1 MYNEYFGF
9 AEPPFSLTPDP
20 RFSYTNALYQEAFA
34 TLRYGIEARKGFIVI
49 TGEAGTG
56 KTTLLRRLMQS
67 FGRHVQTAYIYN
79 THITLT
85 ELLRLILSDL
95 GLPNCTDD
103 RLEMVAQL
111 NEYLIQ
117 QLKQRNIVTLLVDE
131 AQELSIEMLE
141 EIRLLSNLETD
152 TQKLLQIVL
161 MGQPE
166 LERKLDQP
174 ELRQLKQRVA
184 LRCRLDPLP
193 ANEVGEYIS
202 TRLKAVGHT
211 RKDLF
216 HASAVEKIAAHSRGI
231 PRLINIIC
239 DNALLIAF
247 AASKKIVSSSTID
260 EVARD
265 LRLNQQAPVT
275 ETTSYPGVAWR
286 KGTVEKL
293 EGFRS
298 TRAPD
303 RSGSRAPA
311 WRDSEFAMMGFEEKP
326 ARLRRQKKLAG
337 YGTGVFSLG
346 IVLGLAGILFYSQQM
361 WGSLTA
367 LTDNL
372 KELTGKHQSDT
383 VRPAPMLSGEESTT
397 DRWEEKKASEAPPP
411 ELPSIDQQ
419 QTWKQPENPTTP
431 EQPQEELS
439 KHSAPIEQ
447 RRSSTVARK
456 PLESAPPIPDRRSHE
471 PTSSRSGTVH
481 TDRDLEVQVEKAI
494 DNRALRGIA
503 VSVRNGTAYLRGRVP
518 TPRQRLAATRAAQ
531 SVPGVKAVDN
541 QVSLD
546 SEPDFSNQQR

>member
-1 MYNEYFGF
+1 MYNDYFGF
-9 AEPPFSLTPDP
+9 TEAPFSLTPDP

-79 THITLT
+79 PHVTLT

-95 GLPNCTDD
+95 GLTNRTED
-103 RLEMVAQL
+103 RLAMIAQL
-111 NEYLIQ
+111 NEYLIK

-193 ANEVGEYIS
+193 SSEVGEYILA
-202 TRLKAVGHT
+202 RLKAVGYS

-216 HASAVEKIAAHSRGI
+216 HASAIEKIAAHSRGI
-231 PRLINIIC
+231 PRIINIIC

-247 AASKKIVSSSTID
+247 AASKKTVSAATID

-265 LRLNQQAPVT
+265 LRLNQQAAPR
-275 ETTSYPGVAWR
+275 EIAPLP
-286 KGTVEKL
+286 TVGSPEGPIEKL

-298 TRAPD
+298 KRKSARPGFRT
-303 RSGSRAPA
+303 PA
-311 WRDSEFAMMGFEEKP
+311 SPESEFFTIGLEEKP
-326 ARLRRQKKLAG
+326 AHLRTEKKLRG

-346 IVLGLAGILFYSQQM
+346 IVLGLAAMLFYSQQM
-361 WGSLTA
+361 WGGLAA
-367 LTDNL
+367 LTETFKGFDATQTSNA
-372 KELTGKHQSDT
+372 
-383 VRPAPMLSGEESTT
+383 VPAQPAAPRDRSTP
-397 DRWEEKKASEAPPP
+397 DLWQEKSAPEAASP
-411 ELPSIDQQ
+411 ELPAIEQQ
-419 QTWKQPENPTTP
+419 MLTESPSPNIP
-431 EQPQEELS
+431 EQPQAQSFEP
-439 KHSAPIEQ
+439 SAPVQQ
-447 RRSSTVARK
+447 RRSSTASQK
-456 PLESAPPIPDRRSHE
+456 PRDAPPPMPERRAAPSPTPSPAALPRNQMVVTDHE
-471 PTSSRSGTVH
+471 
-481 TDRDLEVQVEKAI
+481 LEMQVEKAI
-494 DNRALRGIA
+494 DNRALRGIG
-503 VSVRNGTAYLRGRVP
+503 VSVKDGTVYLRGRVP
-518 TPRQRLAATRAAQ
+518 TTRQRLAAQRAAQ
-531 SVPGVKAVDN
+531 SVEGVKSIEN
-541 QVSLD
+541 QIGLD
-546 SEPDFSNQQR
+546 AGPD

>member
-9 AEPPFSLTPDP
+9 TEAPFSLTPDP

-79 THITLT
+79 PHVTLT

-95 GLPNCTDD
+95 GLASRTDD
-103 RLEMVAQL
+103 RLAMIAQL
-111 NEYLIQ
+111 NEYLIK
-117 QLKQRNIVTLLVDE
+117 QLKHRNIVTLLVDE

-166 LERKLDQP
+166 LERKLDEP

-193 ANEVGEYIS
+193 SNEVGEYIS
-202 TRLKAVGHT
+202 ARLKAVGYS

-231 PRLINIIC
+231 PRIINIIC

-247 AASKKIVSSSTID
+247 AASKKTVSAATID

-265 LRLNQQAPVT
+265 LRLNQQAATADATPPRQA
-275 ETTSYPGVAWR
+275 EWQ
-286 KGTVEKL
+286 KGSIENI

-298 TRAPD
+298 KRASARPGF
-303 RSGSRAPA
+303 RTPA
-311 WRDSEFAMMGFEEKP
+311 SPESEFFMIGLEEKP
-326 ARLRRQKKLAG
+326 AHLRGEKKLAG

-346 IVLGLAGILFYSQQM
+346 IVLGLAAILFYSQQM
-361 WGSLTA
+361 LGGLAA
-367 LTDNL
+367 LTDSF
-372 KELTGKHQSDT
+372 KEFTATNPSDA
-383 VRPAPMLSGEESTT
+383 VPVQPPLPGDKSKPKL
-397 DRWEEKKASEAPPP
+397 WEEKNASEAPPP
-411 ELPSIDQQ
+411 DFPEIEQ
-419 QTWKQPENPTTP
+419 QTLTENESPP
-431 EQPQEELS
+431 RANQPQEESS
-439 KHSAPIEQ
+439 KSPAPVEQ
-447 RRSSTVARK
+447 SGSSTIGRPPDSVR
-456 PLESAPPIPDRRSHE
+456 PMLEKRSPPPTPPSAASPRSRPVVTDHE
-471 PTSSRSGTVH
+471 
-481 TDRDLEVQVEKAI
+481 LEMQVERAI
-494 DNRALRGIA
+494 DNRALRGIG
-503 VSVRNGTAYLRGRVP
+503 VSVKNGTVYLRGRVP
-518 TPRQRLAATRAAQ
+518 TTRQRLAATRAAE
-531 SVPGVKAVDN
+531 SVEGVKSIEN
-541 QVSLD
+541 QIGLD
-546 SEPDFSNQQR
+546 AGPD

>member
-9 AEPPFSLTPDP
+9 TEAPFSLTPDP

-79 THITLT
+79 PHVTLT
-85 ELLRLILSDL
+85 ELLRLILTDL
-95 GLPNCTDD
+95 GLTNRTDD
-103 RLEMVAQL
+103 RLAMIAQL
-111 NEYLIQ
+111 NEYLIK
-117 QLKQRNIVTLLVDE
+117 QLKERNIVTLLVDE

-193 ANEVGEYIS
+193 SNEVGEYIAA
-202 TRLKAVGHT
+202 RLKAVGYS

-231 PRLINIIC
+231 PRIINIIC

-247 AASKKIVSSSTID
+247 AASKKTVAAATID

-265 LRLNQQAPVT
+265 LRLNQQTAAPEIAPPPPVN
-275 ETTSYPGVAWR
+275 SL
-286 KGTVEKL
+286 KGSVERL

-298 TRAPD
+298 RRTSARPGF
-303 RSGSRAPA
+303 RTPA
-311 WRDSEFAMMGFEEKP
+311 SPDSEFFMIGLEEKP
-326 ARLRRQKKLAG
+326 AHLRGERKLAG

-346 IVLGLAGILFYSQQM
+346 IVLGLAAMLFYSQQM
-361 WGSLTA
+361 WGGLTA
-367 LTDNL
+367 LTDSFRAF
-372 KELTGKHQSDT
+372 TATQPSDAVPGQPT
-383 VRPAPMLSGEESTT
+383 VPN
-397 DRWEEKKASEAPPP
+397 DRSKPDGLWEEKSAGEAPPSQ
-411 ELPSIDQQ
+411 LPATEQQ
-419 QTWKQPENPTTP
+419 AFKETEIPPIA
-431 EQPQEELS
+431 EQPQEEPVQP
-439 KHSAPIEQ
+439 SAPVDQ
-447 RRSSTVARK
+447 RRSSTPGRK
-456 PLESAPPIPDRRSHE
+456 PTDPARPMPERRSLPS
-471 PTSSRSGTVH
+471 PTPSPAALPRNETV
-481 TDRDLEVQVEKAI
+481 TDRDLEMQVEKAI
-494 DNRALRGIA
+494 DNRALRGIG
-503 VSVRNGTAYLRGRVP
+503 VLVKDGTVYLRGRVP
-518 TPRQRLAATRAAQ
+518 TTRQRLAAQRAAQ
-531 SVPGVKAVDN
+531 SVEGVKSIEN
-541 QVSLD
+541 QIGLD
-546 SEPDFSNQQR
+546 AGPD

>member
-79 THITLT
+79 THLTLT

-95 GLPNCTDD
+95 GLASCTDD

-111 NEYLIQ
+111 NEYLIK
-117 QLKQRNIVTLLVDE
+117 QLKENNIVTLLVDE

-193 ANEVGEYIS
+193 ANEVGEYIA
-202 TRLKAVGHT
+202 TRLKAVGYT

-216 HASAVEKIAAHSRGI
+216 HASAVEKIASHSRGI

-247 AASKKIVSSSTID
+247 AASKRTVSSSTIE

-265 LRLNQQAPVT
+265 LRLNQQPTVT
-275 ETTSYPGVAWR
+275 ETASSSGAAWP
-286 KGTVEKL
+286 KGTIEKL
-293 EGFRS
+293 EGFHS
-298 TRAPD
+298 TRAGD
-303 RSGSRAPA
+303 RSGARAPA
-311 WRDSEFAMMGFEEKP
+311 WRDPEFAMMGFEEKP

-346 IVLGLAGILFYSQQM
+346 VLALAGILFYSQQM
-361 WGSLTA
+361 WGSLTT
-367 LTDNL
+367 LTDNI
-372 KELTGKHQSDT
+372 KELTGKHQSDAVT
-383 VRPAPMLSGEESTT
+383 PPRMSSGEKSTT
-397 DRWEEKKASEAPPP
+397 DRWEEKKASEAPQP
-411 ELPSIDQQ
+411 EWPSIDQQ
-419 QTWKQPENPTTP
+419 QTWKQPENPTPP
-431 EQPQEELS
+431 EQADEELS
-439 KHSAPIEQ
+439 KPSAPVEQ

-456 PLESAPPIPDRRSHE
+456 PPDSVPPAPDKRPSQPGLSSAASTRNGILI
-471 PTSSRSGTVH
+471 

-494 DNRALRGIA
+494 ENRALRGIA

-531 SVPGVKAVDN
+531 SVPGVKAIDN

-546 SEPDFSNQQR
+546 SEPN

>member
-9 AEPPFSLTPDP
+9 SEAPFSLTPDP

-79 THITLT
+79 PHVTLT
-85 ELLRLILSDL
+85 ELLRLILTDL
-95 GLPNCTDD
+95 GLTNRTDD
-103 RLEMVAQL
+103 RLAMIAQL
-111 NEYLIQ
+111 NEYLIK

-131 AQELSIEMLE
+131 AQELSVEMLE

-193 ANEVGEYIS
+193 GHEVGEYIAA
-202 TRLKAVGHT
+202 RLKAVGYS

-231 PRLINIIC
+231 PRIINIIC

-247 AASKKIVSSSTID
+247 AASKKIVSAATID

-265 LRLNQQAPVT
+265 LRLNQQAAAAEAAPPPEVR
-275 ETTSYPGVAWR
+275 SQ
-286 KGTVEKL
+286 KGSIEKI

-298 TRAPD
+298 KRVSGRAGF
-303 RSGSRAPA
+303 RTPA
-311 WRDSEFAMMGFEEKP
+311 SPESEFFMIGLEEKP
-326 ARLRRQKKLAG
+326 AHLRSEKKLSG

-346 IVLGLAGILFYSQQM
+346 IVLALAAMLFYSQQM
-361 WGSLTA
+361 WGGLTA
-367 LTDNL
+367 LTDSL
-372 KELTGKHQSDT
+372 KEFTETQTGDAGPAQPTVPSDRSK
-383 VRPAPMLSGEESTT
+383 VHEHWEAKSAAEAPAPYSPTLEPQTF
-397 DRWEEKKASEAPPP
+397 SETENPPMP
-411 ELPSIDQQ
+411 EPQQ
-419 QTWKQPENPTTP
+419 QSVQP
-431 EQPQEELS
+431 
-439 KHSAPIEQ
+439 SATVEQ
-447 RRSSTVARK
+447 RRSSTTGRNPPDPAR
-456 PLESAPPIPDRRSHE
+456 PMPERRSLPSPSPAALPRNE
-471 PTSSRSGTVH
+471 TVV
-481 TDRDLEVQVEKAI
+481 TDRQLEMQVERAI
-494 DNRALRGIA
+494 DNRALRGIG
-503 VSVRNGTAYLRGRVP
+503 VSVKDGTVYLRGRVP
-518 TPRQRLAATRAAQ
+518 TTRQRLAAQRAAQ
-531 SVPGVKAVDN
+531 SVEGVKSVEN
-541 QVSLD
+541 QIGLD
-546 SEPDFSNQQR
+546 AGPD

>member
-9 AEPPFSLTPDP
+9 TEAPFSLTPDP

-79 THITLT
+79 PHVTLT

-95 GLPNCTDD
+95 GLTSRTED
-103 RLEMVAQL
+103 RLAMIAQL
-111 NEYLIQ
+111 NEYLIK
-117 QLKQRNIVTLLVDE
+117 QLKDRNIVTLLVDE

-193 ANEVGEYIS
+193 SNEVGEYIS
-202 TRLKAVGHT
+202 ARLKAVGYS

-216 HASAVEKIAAHSRGI
+216 HGSAVEKIAAHSRGI
-231 PRLINIIC
+231 PRIINIIC

-247 AASKKIVSSSTID
+247 AASKKTVSAATID

-265 LRLNQQAPVT
+265 LRLNQQAAAPEAAPPPT
-275 ETTSYPGVAWR
+275 GWPKEP
-286 KGTVEKL
+286 VEKL

-298 TRAPD
+298 RRTSARPGF
-303 RSGSRAPA
+303 RTPA
-311 WRDSEFAMMGFEEKP
+311 SPDSEFFMIGLEEKP
-326 ARLRRQKKLAG
+326 AHLRERKLAG
-337 YGTGVFSLG
+337 YGTSVFSLG
-346 IVLGLAGILFYSQQM
+346 IVLGLTAMLFYSQQM
-361 WGSLTA
+361 WGGLTA
-367 LTDNL
+367 LTDSL
-372 KELTGKHQSDT
+372 KEFTATNPSDA
-383 VRPAPMLSGEESTT
+383 VRVQPPLPVDKSKPKL
-397 DRWEEKKASEAPPP
+397 WEEKNASEAPPP
-411 ELPSIDQQ
+411 DFPEIEQ
-419 QTWKQPENPTTP
+419 QTLTENESPP
-431 EQPQEELS
+431 IANQPQEESS
-439 KHSAPIEQ
+439 KSPAPVEQ
-447 RRSSTVARK
+447 SGSSTIGRPPDSVR
-456 PLESAPPIPDRRSHE
+456 PMLEKRSPPPTPPSAASPRSRPVVTDHE
-471 PTSSRSGTVH
+471 
-481 TDRDLEVQVEKAI
+481 LEMQVERAI
-494 DNRALRGIA
+494 DNRALRGIG
-503 VSVRNGTAYLRGRVP
+503 VSVKNGTVYLRGRVP
-518 TPRQRLAATRAAQ
+518 TTRQRLAATRAAE
-531 SVPGVKAVDN
+531 SVEGVKSIEN
-541 QVSLD
+541 QIGLD
-546 SEPDFSNQQR
+546 AGPD

>member
-9 AEPPFSLTPDP
+9 TEAPFSLTPDP
-20 RFSYTNALYQEAFA
+20 RFSYTNAFYQEAFA

-79 THITLT
+79 PHVTLT

-95 GLPNCTDD
+95 GLPNRTDD
-103 RLEMVAQL
+103 RLAMIAQL
-111 NEYLIQ
+111 NEYLIK
-117 QLKQRNIVTLLVDE
+117 QLKERNIVTLLVDE

-193 ANEVGEYIS
+193 SNEVGEYIAA
-202 TRLKAVGHT
+202 RLKAVGYS

-216 HASAVEKIAAHSRGI
+216 HAGAVEKIAAHSRGI
-231 PRLINIIC
+231 PRIINIIC

-247 AASKKIVSSSTID
+247 AASKKTVAAATID

-265 LRLNQQAPVT
+265 LRLNQQAAA
-275 ETTSYPGVAWR
+275 PGVAPSSPVGWP
-286 KGTVEKL
+286 KESIEKL

-298 TRAPD
+298 KRA
-303 RSGSRAPA
+303 SGSSAPA
-311 WRDSEFAMMGFEEKP
+311 SPESEFFMIGLEEKP
-326 ARLRRQKKLAG
+326 AHLRGQKKLAG
-337 YGTGVFSLG
+337 YGSRVISLG
-346 IVLGLAGILFYSQQM
+346 IVLGLAAILFYSQQM
-361 WGSLTA
+361 WGGLAA

-372 KELTGKHQSDT
+372 KEFTAKQQSDAVPAQPT
-383 VRPAPMLSGEESTT
+383 VS
-397 DRWEEKKASEAPPP
+397 DRSKRELWEEKSAVEAPSP
-411 ELPSIDQQ
+411 ELPVIEQ
-419 QTWKQPENPTTP
+419 QTLKENESPPIP
-431 EQPQEELS
+431 EQPQEES
-439 KHSAPIEQ
+439 FKPSAPVEQ
-447 RRSSTVARK
+447 RRSSTIGRK
-456 PLESAPPIPDRRSHE
+456 PPDSARPASEKRSPP
-471 PTSSRSGTVH
+471 PTPPSSLASPRNGTVV
-481 TDRDLEVQVEKAI
+481 TDQELEMQVEKAI
-494 DNRALRGIA
+494 DNRALRGIG
-503 VSVRNGTAYLRGRVP
+503 VSVKNGTVYLRGRVP
-518 TPRQRLAATRAAQ
+518 TTRQRLAATRAAQ
-531 SVPGVKAVDN
+531 SVPGVKSIEN
-541 QVSLD
+541 QIALD
-546 SEPDFSNQQR
+546 AGPD

>member
-9 AEPPFSLTPDP
+9 TEAPFSLTPDP

-79 THITLT
+79 PHVTLT
-85 ELLRLILSDL
+85 ELLRLILGDL
-95 GLPNCTDD
+95 GLPNRTDD
-103 RLEMVAQL
+103 RLAMIAQL
-111 NEYLIQ
+111 NEYLIK
-117 QLKQRNIVTLLVDE
+117 QLKERNIVTLLVDE

-193 ANEVGEYIS
+193 SNEVGEYIAA
-202 TRLKAVGHT
+202 RLKAVGYS

-231 PRLINIIC
+231 PRIINIIC

-247 AASKKIVSSSTID
+247 AASKKTVSAATID

-265 LRLNQQAPVT
+265 LRLNQQAAA
-275 ETTSYPGVAWR
+275 PGVAPSPPVGWP
-286 KGTVEKL
+286 KGSIEKL

-298 TRAPD
+298 KRAT
-303 RSGSRAPA
+303 GSSAPA
-311 WRDSEFAMMGFEEKP
+311 SPESEFFMIGLEEKP
-326 ARLRRQKKLAG
+326 AHLRGQKKLAG
-337 YGTGVFSLG
+337 YGSRVISLG
-346 IVLGLAGILFYSQQM
+346 IVLGLAAILFYSQQM
-361 WGSLTA
+361 WGGLAA

-372 KELTGKHQSDT
+372 KEFTAKQQSDAVPAQPT
-383 VRPAPMLSGEESTT
+383 VPS
-397 DRWEEKKASEAPPP
+397 DRSKPELWEEKSALEAPSP
-411 ELPSIDQQ
+411 ELPVIEQ
-419 QTWKQPENPTTP
+419 QTLKENESPPIP
-431 EQPQEELS
+431 EQPPVES
-439 KHSAPIEQ
+439 FKPSAPVEQ
-447 RRSSTVARK
+447 RRSSTIGRK
-456 PLESAPPIPDRRSHE
+456 PPDSARPASEKRSPPP
-471 PTSSRSGTVH
+471 PLPSSPASPRNGTVV
-481 TDRDLEVQVEKAI
+481 TDQELEMQVEKAI
-494 DNRALRGIA
+494 DNRALRGIG
-503 VSVRNGTAYLRGRVP
+503 VSVKNGTVYLRGRVP
-518 TPRQRLAATRAAQ
+518 TTRQRLAATRAAQ
-531 SVPGVKAVDN
+531 SVPGVNSVEN
-541 QVSLD
+541 QISLD
-546 SEPDFSNQQR
+546 

>member
-9 AEPPFSLTPDP
+9 TEAPFSLTPDP

-95 GLPNCTDD
+95 GLPNCTED
-103 RLEMVAQL
+103 RLEMVGQL
-111 NEYLIQ
+111 NEYLIK
-117 QLKQRNIVTLLVDE
+117 QLKEQNIVTLLVDE
-131 AQELSIEMLE
+131 AQELSVEMLE

-193 ANEVGEYIS
+193 GNEVGEYIA
-202 TRLKAVGHT
+202 TRLKAVGYS

-216 HASAVEKIAAHSRGI
+216 HSSAVEKIAAHSRGI

-247 AASKKIVSSSTID
+247 AASKKTVSSATID

-265 LRLNQQAPVT
+265 LRLNQQVSVT
-275 ETTSYPGVAWR
+275 EAAPSPALGWP
-286 KGTVEKL
+286 KGTIEKL

-298 TRAPD
+298 KRATD
-303 RSGSRAPA
+303 RSGGRAAAAP
-311 WRDSEFAMMGFEEKP
+311 DSEFFMIGLEEKP
-326 ARLRRQKKLAG
+326 AHLRSQKKMVG
-337 YGTGVFSLG
+337 YGAGVFSLG
-346 IVLGLAGILFYSQQM
+346 IILAFAGILFYSQQM
-361 WGSLTA
+361 WGGLAA
-367 LTDNL
+367 LTDNI
-372 KELTGKHQSDT
+372 KEFTGKQQSD
-383 VRPAPMLSGEESTT
+383 PMPPQPMLSSDKLKP
-397 DRWEEKKASEAPPP
+397 DRWEERKTSEAPPP
-411 ELPSIDQQ
+411 ELPPAEQQ
-419 QTWKQPENPTTP
+419 QVWEKTENPPLP
-431 EQPQEELS
+431 EQAQEEP
-439 KHSAPIEQ
+439 SAPVEQ
-447 RRSSTVARK
+447 RRSSRIARK
-456 PLESAPPIPDRRSHE
+456 PPDSARSAPEKKSPQPA
-471 PTSSRSGTVH
+471 PSSTASTRNENIV
-481 TDRDLEVQVEKAI
+481 TDRDLEAQIEKAI
-494 DNRALRGIA
+494 DNRALRGIG

-531 SVPGVKAVDN
+531 SVPGVKGIEN
-541 QVSLD
+541 QISLD
-546 SEPDFSNQQR
+546 SVPD

>member
-9 AEPPFSLTPDP
+9 SEAPFSLTPDP

-79 THITLT
+79 PHVTLT

-95 GLPNCTDD
+95 GLTNRTED
-103 RLEMVAQL
+103 RLAMIAQL
-111 NEYLIQ
+111 NEYLIK
-117 QLKQRNIVTLLVDE
+117 QLKQQNIVTLLVDE

-166 LERKLDQP
+166 LERKLDQA

-193 ANEVGEYIS
+193 SNEVGEYILA
-202 TRLKAVGHT
+202 RLKAVGYS

-216 HASAVEKIAAHSRGI
+216 HTSAIEKIAAHSRGI
-231 PRLINIIC
+231 PRIVNIIC

-247 AASKKIVSSSTID
+247 AASKKTVSAGTID

-265 LRLNQQAPVT
+265 LRLNQQAAAP
-275 ETTSYPGVAWR
+275 EIPPAPPAGWPIGSI
-286 KGTVEKL
+286 EKV

-298 TRAPD
+298 KRTSARPGF
-303 RSGSRAPA
+303 RTPA
-311 WRDSEFAMMGFEEKP
+311 SPESEFFMIGLEEKP
-326 ARLRRQKKLAG
+326 AHLRSQKKLAG

-346 IVLGLAGILFYSQQM
+346 IVLGLAAMLFYSQQI
-361 WGSLTA
+361 WGGLAA
-367 LTDNL
+367 LTESFKGFNATT
-372 KELTGKHQSDT
+372 ETGNAVPPQPAAPSDRRT
-383 VRPAPMLSGEESTT
+383 PDLWQEKNVPEAARRQLPANEQQAESPI
-397 DRWEEKKASEAPPP
+397 SN
-411 ELPSIDQQ
+411 I
-419 QTWKQPENPTTP
+419 P
-431 EQPQEELS
+431 EQPQEQFSEPA
-439 KHSAPIEQ
+439 APVEK
-447 RRSSTVARK
+447 RRDSTTGRK
-456 PLESAPPIPDRRSHE
+456 PDPVRPMPEKRSAPP
-471 PTSSRSGTVH
+471 PTPSPAALPRNQTVV
-481 TDRDLEVQVEKAI
+481 TDRELEMQVERAI
-494 DNRALRGIA
+494 DNRALRGIG
-503 VSVRNGTAYLRGRVP
+503 VSVKDGTVYLRGRVP
-518 TPRQRLAATRAAQ
+518 TTRQRLAATRAAQ
-531 SVPGVKAVDN
+531 SVEGVKSIEN
-541 QVSLD
+541 QIGLD
-546 SEPDFSNQQR
+546 FGPE

>member
-9 AEPPFSLTPDP
+9 SEAPFSLTPDP

-79 THITLT
+79 PHVTLT

-95 GLPNCTDD
+95 GLTNRTED
-103 RLEMVAQL
+103 RLAMIAQL
-111 NEYLIQ
+111 NEYLIK
-117 QLKQRNIVTLLVDE
+117 QLKQQNIVTLLVDE

-166 LERKLDQP
+166 LERKLDRP

-193 ANEVGEYIS
+193 SNEVGEYIS
-202 TRLKAVGHT
+202 ARLKAVGYS

-216 HASAVEKIAAHSRGI
+216 HTSAVEKIAAHSRGI
-231 PRLINIIC
+231 PRIVNIIC

-247 AASKKIVSSSTID
+247 AASKKTVFAATID

-265 LRLNQQAPVT
+265 LRLNQQAPAPEMASPPTV
-275 ETTSYPGVAWR
+275 GLQ
-286 KGTVEKL
+286 KGSIEKL

-298 TRAPD
+298 KRTSARPGF
-303 RSGSRAPA
+303 RTPA
-311 WRDSEFAMMGFEEKP
+311 SPESEFFMIGPEEKP
-326 ARLRRQKKLAG
+326 AHLRGEKKLAG

-346 IVLGLAGILFYSQQM
+346 IVLALAAMLFYSQQM
-361 WGSLTA
+361 WGGLGA
-367 LTDNL
+367 LTESFREFTADRTSDAVPPQPAAPSDRSTPDLWQEKNAPEAARPQL
-372 KELTGKHQSDT
+372 PAIEQQAERPISNIPEQAQEQSSELSAPVEKRRNSTTGRKPDP
-383 VRPAPMLSGEESTT
+383 VRPMP
-397 DRWEEKKASEAPPP
+397 EKRSAPPP
-411 ELPSIDQQ
+411 TPSPAALPR
-419 QTWKQPENPTTP
+419 NPT
-431 EQPQEELS
+431 
-439 KHSAPIEQ
+439 
-447 RRSSTVARK
+447 V
-456 PLESAPPIPDRRSHE
+456 
-471 PTSSRSGTVH
+471 V
-481 TDRDLEVQVEKAI
+481 TDRELEMQVERAI
-494 DNRALRGIA
+494 DNRALRGIG
-503 VSVRNGTAYLRGRVP
+503 VSVKDGTVYLRGRVP
-518 TPRQRLAATRAAQ
+518 TTRQRLAATRAAQ
-531 SVPGVKAVDN
+531 SVEGVKSIEN
-541 QVSLD
+541 QIGLD
-546 SEPDFSNQQR
+546 TGPD

>member
-9 AEPPFSLTPDP
+9 TEAPFSLTPDP
-20 RFSYTNALYQEAFA
+20 RFSYTNAFYQEAFA

-79 THITLT
+79 PHVTLT

-95 GLPNCTDD
+95 GLPNRTDD
-103 RLEMVAQL
+103 RLAMIAQL
-111 NEYLIQ
+111 NEYLIK
-117 QLKQRNIVTLLVDE
+117 QLKERNIVTLLVDE

-193 ANEVGEYIS
+193 SNEVGEYIAA
-202 TRLKAVGHT
+202 RLKAVGYS

-216 HASAVEKIAAHSRGI
+216 HAGAVEKIAAHSRGI
-231 PRLINIIC
+231 PRIINIIC

-247 AASKKIVSSSTID
+247 AASKKTVSAATID

-265 LRLNQQAPVT
+265 LRLNQQAAA
-275 ETTSYPGVAWR
+275 PGVAPSSPVGWP
-286 KGTVEKL
+286 KESIEKL

-298 TRAPD
+298 KRA
-303 RSGSRAPA
+303 SGSSAPA
-311 WRDSEFAMMGFEEKP
+311 SPESEFFMIGLEEKP
-326 ARLRRQKKLAG
+326 AHLRGQKKLAG
-337 YGTGVFSLG
+337 YGSRVISLG
-346 IVLGLAGILFYSQQM
+346 IVLGLAAILFYSQQM
-361 WGSLTA
+361 WGGLAA

-372 KELTGKHQSDT
+372 KEFTAKQQSDAVPAQPT
-383 VRPAPMLSGEESTT
+383 VS
-397 DRWEEKKASEAPPP
+397 DRSKRELWEEKSAVEAPSP
-411 ELPSIDQQ
+411 ELPVIEQ
-419 QTWKQPENPTTP
+419 QTLKENESPPIP
-431 EQPQEELS
+431 EQPQEES
-439 KHSAPIEQ
+439 FKPSAPVEQ
-447 RRSSTVARK
+447 RRSSTIGRK
-456 PLESAPPIPDRRSHE
+456 PPDSARPASEKRSPPP
-471 PTSSRSGTVH
+471 PPPSSLASPRNGTVV
-481 TDRDLEVQVEKAI
+481 TDQELEMQVEKAI
-494 DNRALRGIA
+494 DNRALRGIG
-503 VSVRNGTAYLRGRVP
+503 VSVKNGTVYLRGRVP
-518 TPRQRLAATRAAQ
+518 TTRQRLAATRAAQ
-531 SVPGVKAVDN
+531 SVPGVKSIEN
-541 QVSLD
+541 QIALD
-546 SEPDFSNQQR
+546 AGPD

>member
-9 AEPPFSLTPDP
+9 TEAPFSLTPDP

-79 THITLT
+79 THVTLT

-95 GLPNCTDD
+95 GLPNRTDD
-103 RLEMVAQL
+103 RLAMIAQL
-111 NEYLIQ
+111 NEYLIK
-117 QLKQRNIVTLLVDE
+117 QLKERNIVTLLVDE

-193 ANEVGEYIS
+193 SNEVGEYIAA
-202 TRLKAVGHT
+202 RLKAVGYS

-216 HASAVEKIAAHSRGI
+216 HSSAVEKIAAHSRGI
-231 PRLINIIC
+231 PRIINIIC
-239 DNALLIAF
+239 DNALLIGF
-247 AASKKIVSSSTID
+247 AASKKTVSAATID

-265 LRLNQQAPVT
+265 LRLNQQAATPGATLSSPVA
-275 ETTSYPGVAWR
+275 SP
-286 KGTVEKL
+286 KGSIEKL

-298 TRAPD
+298 RGESDRPGARASASPE
-303 RSGSRAPA
+303 
-311 WRDSEFAMMGFEEKP
+311 SEFFMIGLEEKP
-326 ARLRRQKKLAG
+326 AHLRGEKKLAG
-337 YGTGVFSLG
+337 YGTGVFSLA
-346 IVLGLAGILFYSQQM
+346 IVLGLAAILFYSQQM
-361 WGSLTA
+361 WGGLAA

-372 KELTGKHQSDT
+372 KEFTGKQPTDAVPVQPAVPRDRSKSD
-383 VRPAPMLSGEESTT
+383 L
-397 DRWEEKKASEAPPP
+397 WEEKYGVEAPPP
-411 ELPSIDQQ
+411 QSPAIEQ
-419 QTWKQPENPTTP
+419 QTSKENENPPIP
-431 EQPQEELS
+431 EQSQEEPF
-439 KHSAPIEQ
+439 KPSAPVEQ
-447 RRSSTVARK
+447 RRSSTVGRK
-456 PLESAPPIPDRRSHE
+456 PLDSARPAPEKRSPPE
-471 PTSSRSGTVH
+471 PTPRNGNLV
-481 TDRDLEVQVEKAI
+481 TDRELEMQVEKAI
-494 DNRALRGIA
+494 DNRALRGID
-503 VSVRNGTAYLRGRVP
+503 VSVKDGTAYLRGRVP
-518 TPRQRLAATRAAQ
+518 TTRQRLAATRAAQ
-531 SVPGVKAVDN
+531 SVPGVNSVEN
-541 QVSLD
+541 QISLD
-546 SEPDFSNQQR
+546 

>member
-9 AEPPFSLTPDP
+9 TEAPFSLTPDP

-79 THITLT
+79 PHITLT

-95 GLPNCTDD
+95 GVANCTED
-103 RLEMVAQL
+103 RLEMVGQL
-111 NEYLIQ
+111 NDYLIK
-117 QLKQRNIVTLLVDE
+117 QLKERNIVTLLVDE
-131 AQELSIEMLE
+131 AQELSTEMLE

-193 ANEVGEYIS
+193 ANEVGEYIA
-202 TRLKAVGHT
+202 TRLKAVGYS

-216 HASAVEKIAAHSRGI
+216 HSSAIDKIAAHSRGI

-247 AASKKIVSSSTID
+247 AASKKTVLAATID

-265 LRLNQQAPVT
+265 LRLNQHASAAEPAP
-275 ETTSYPGVAWR
+275 SPAPGWP
-286 KGTVEKL
+286 KGSIEKL

-298 TRAPD
+298 KRAAD
-303 RSGSRAPA
+303 RSRATAP
-311 WRDSEFAMMGFEEKP
+311 DSEFFMIGLEERP
-326 ARLRRQKKLAG
+326 AHLRSQRKMAG
-337 YGTGVFSLG
+337 YGAGVFSLG
-346 IVLGLAGILFYSQQM
+346 VVLALAGILFYSQQM
-361 WGSLTA
+361 WGGLAA
-367 LTDNL
+367 LTDNI
-372 KELTGKHQSDT
+372 KEFTGKHQSDP
-383 VRPAPMLSGEESTT
+383 VPPQPMLSS
-397 DRWEEKKASEAPPP
+397 DKSKPDLPWEENRASEAPPP
-411 ELPSIDQQ
+411 ELPSVSVEEQ
-419 QTWKQPENPTTP
+419 QTWKKTENPPIP
-431 EQPQEELS
+431 EQAQEEP
-439 KHSAPIEQ
+439 SAPVEQ
-447 RRSSTVARK
+447 RRSSTIARK
-456 PLESAPPIPDRRSHE
+456 PPDSARPAPEKKSPQ
-471 PTSSRSGTVH
+471 PVPSSAASIRNGNIV
-481 TDRDLEVQVEKAI
+481 TDRDLEAQIEKAI
-494 DNRALRGIA
+494 DNRALRGIG

-531 SVPGVKAVDN
+531 SVPGVKGVEN
-541 QVSLD
+541 QISLD
-546 SEPDFSNQQR
+546 SMPD

>member
-95 GLPNCTDD
+95 SLPNCTDD

-117 QLKQRNIVTLLVDE
+117 QLKHNNIVTLLVDE

-247 AASKKIVSSSTID
+247 AASKKMVSSSTID

-275 ETTSYPGVAWR
+275 ETASHPGVGWP

-311 WRDSEFAMMGFEEKP
+311 W
-326 ARLRRQKKLAG
+326 LRRQKRLAG

-367 LTDNL
+367 LTHNL

-383 VRPAPMLSGEESTT
+383 VQPAPALSGEQSTT
-397 DRWEEKKASEAPPP
+397 DKWEEKKASEDPPP

-439 KHSAPIEQ
+439 KPSAPIEQ

-456 PLESAPPIPDRRSHE
+456 PPQSAPPIPDRRSHE

>member
-9 AEPPFSLTPDP
+9 SEAPFSLTPDP

-79 THITLT
+79 PHVTLT

-95 GLPNCTDD
+95 GLASRTDD
-103 RLEMVAQL
+103 RLAMIAQL
-111 NEYLIQ
+111 NEYLIK

-131 AQELSIEMLE
+131 AQELSVEMLE
-141 EIRLLSNLETD
+141 EVRLLSNLETD

-166 LERKLDQP
+166 LERKLDEP

-193 ANEVGEYIS
+193 SNEVGEYIS
-202 TRLKAVGHT
+202 ARLKAVGYS

-231 PRLINIIC
+231 PRIINIIC

-247 AASKKIVSSSTID
+247 AASKKSVSAPTID

-265 LRLNQQAPVT
+265 LRLNQQAATQEITPAPPVQ
-275 ETTSYPGVAWR
+275 
-286 KGTVEKL
+286 KGSIENL

-298 TRAPD
+298 KRTSN
-303 RSGSRAPA
+303 RSTARPSASPE
-311 WRDSEFAMMGFEEKP
+311 SEFFMIGLEEKP
-326 ARLRRQKKLAG
+326 AHLRSEKKLAG

-346 IVLGLAGILFYSQQM
+346 IVLGVAAMLFYSQQM
-361 WGSLTA
+361 WGGLAA
-367 LTDNL
+367 LTESWKGFNDP
-372 KELTGKHQSDT
+372 ETSDS
-383 VRPAPMLSGEESTT
+383 VPAQPTASG
-397 DRWEEKKASEAPPP
+397 DRSISDLWNQKSVPEAPPP
-411 ELPSIDQQ
+411 DFPGMEQ
-419 QTWKQPENPTTP
+419 QTLTESPSPNIT
-431 EQPQEELS
+431 EQPQEQSFEPAAPAQQPR
-439 KHSAPIEQ
+439 SA
-447 RRSSTVARK
+447 TTARK
-456 PLESAPPIPDRRSHE
+456 APDAARAERRIPPSATPSPAALPRNQPAVSDHELE
-471 PTSSRSGTVH
+471 
-481 TDRDLEVQVEKAI
+481 LQVERAI
-494 DNRALRGIA
+494 DNRALRGIG
-503 VSVRNGTAYLRGRVP
+503 VSVKNGTVYLRGRVP
-518 TPRQRLAATRAAQ
+518 TTRQRLAATRAAE
-531 SVPGVKAVDN
+531 SVEGVKSIENEIA
-541 QVSLD
+541 LD
-546 SEPDFSNQQR
+546 TVPD

>member
-9 AEPPFSLTPDP
+9 TEAPFSLTPDP

-79 THITLT
+79 PHVTLT
-85 ELLRLILSDL
+85 ELLRLILTDL
-95 GLPNCTDD
+95 GLTNRTDD
-103 RLEMVAQL
+103 RLAMIAQL
-111 NEYLIQ
+111 DEYLIK

-193 ANEVGEYIS
+193 SHEVGEYIAA
-202 TRLKAVGHT
+202 RLKAVGYL

-216 HASAVEKIAAHSRGI
+216 QASAVEKIAAHSRGI
-231 PRLINIIC
+231 PRIINIIC

-247 AASKKIVSSSTID
+247 AASKKTVSAATID

-265 LRLNQQAPVT
+265 LRLNQQAAAA
-275 ETTSYPGVAWR
+275 EVAPPPEMR
-286 KGTVEKL
+286 SQKGSIEKL

-298 TRAPD
+298 KRISGRAGF
-303 RSGSRAPA
+303 RTPA
-311 WRDSEFAMMGFEEKP
+311 SPESEFFTIGLEEKP
-326 ARLRRQKKLAG
+326 AHLQSEKKLSG
-337 YGTGVFSLG
+337 YGTRVFSLA
-346 IVLGLAGILFYSQQM
+346 IVLGLAAMLFYSQQM
-361 WGSLTA
+361 WGGLAA
-367 LTDNL
+367 LTESFKGFNPT
-372 KELTGKHQSDT
+372 ETSDAVPAQGT
-383 VRPAPMLSGEESTT
+383 VPSERSNSDL
-397 DRWEEKKASEAPPP
+397 WQEKSAAEAPLMKSPAI
-411 ELPSIDQQ
+411 EQ
-419 QTWKQPENPTTP
+419 QTLTESPNPNIA
-431 EQPQEELS
+431 EQPQEQSFEP
-439 KHSAPIEQ
+439 SAPVEK
-447 RRSSTVARK
+447 RRSSTTGRK
-456 PLESAPPIPDRRSHE
+456 PLDPARPMPERRSLPSPSPSPAALPRNE
-471 PTSSRSGTVH
+471 TVV
-481 TDRDLEVQVEKAI
+481 TDRELEMQVEKAI
-494 DNRALRGIA
+494 DIRALRGIG
-503 VSVRNGTAYLRGRVP
+503 VSVKDGTVYLRGRVP
-518 TPRQRLAATRAAQ
+518 TMRQRLAAQRAAQ
-531 SVPGVKAVDN
+531 SVEGVKSIEN
-541 QVSLD
+541 QIGLD
-546 SEPDFSNQQR
+546 TGPD

>member
-9 AEPPFSLTPDP
+9 AEAPFSLTPDP

-79 THITLT
+79 PHVTLT

-95 GLPNCTDD
+95 GLTSRTED
-103 RLEMVAQL
+103 RLAMIAQL
-111 NEYLIQ
+111 NEYLIK

-193 ANEVGEYIS
+193 SNEVGEYIS
-202 TRLKAVGHT
+202 ARLKAVGYS

-216 HASAVEKIAAHSRGI
+216 HGSAVEKIAAHSRGI
-231 PRLINIIC
+231 PRIINIIC

-247 AASKKIVSSSTID
+247 AASKKIVSASSID

-265 LRLNQQAPVT
+265 LRLNQQAAAPEVPPPPAGWSKEPV
-275 ETTSYPGVAWR
+275 ER
-286 KGTVEKL
+286 L

-298 TRAPD
+298 RRTSARPGF
-303 RSGSRAPA
+303 RTPA
-311 WRDSEFAMMGFEEKP
+311 SPESEFFMIGLEEKP
-326 ARLRRQKKLAG
+326 AHLRSERKLAG

-346 IVLGLAGILFYSQQM
+346 IVLGLAAMLFYSQQM
-361 WGSLTA
+361 WGGLTA
-367 LTDNL
+367 LTDSV
-372 KELTGKHQSDT
+372 KEFTATQPSDVVPAQPT
-383 VRPAPMLSGEESTT
+383 VPNNRSKPDGLREEKNATEAPAPQ
-397 DRWEEKKASEAPPP
+397 
-411 ELPSIDQQ
+411 LPAIEPQAF
-419 QTWKQPENPTTP
+419 KEPENPPWP
-431 EQPQEELS
+431 EQPQ
-439 KHSAPIEQ
+439 KQPVQPSAPLEQ
-447 RRSSTVARK
+447 RRSSTTGRKLPDSAR
-456 PLESAPPIPDRRSHE
+456 PMPERRFLPS
-471 PTSSRSGTVH
+471 PTPSPAALPRNETV
-481 TDRDLEVQVEKAI
+481 TDRELEMQVEKAI
-494 DNRALRGIA
+494 DNRALRGIG
-503 VSVRNGTAYLRGRVP
+503 VSVKDGTVYLRGRVP
-518 TPRQRLAATRAAQ
+518 TMRQRLAAQRAAQ
-531 SVPGVKAVDN
+531 SVDGVRSIEN
-541 QVSLD
+541 QIGLD
-546 SEPDFSNQQR
+546 TGPD

>member
-9 AEPPFSLTPDP
+9 TEPPFSLTPDP
-20 RFSYTNALYQEAFA
+20 RFSYINALYQEAFA

-95 GLPNCTDD
+95 GLPNSTDD

-111 NEYLIQ
+111 NEYLIK
-117 QLKQRNIVTLLVDE
+117 QLKERNIVTLLVDE

-193 ANEVGEYIS
+193 ANEVGEYIA
-202 TRLKAVGHT
+202 TRLKAVGYTH
-211 RKDLF
+211 KDLF
-216 HASAVEKIAAHSRGI
+216 HASAIEKIATHSRGI

-247 AASKKIVSSSTID
+247 AASKRTVLSSTIE

-265 LRLNQQAPVT
+265 LRLEQQVSRSGTA
-275 ETTSYPGVAWR
+275 SYPGAAWP
-286 KGTVEKL
+286 KDTIEKV

-298 TRAPD
+298 TRASD
-303 RSGSRAPA
+303 RSAVRAPA
-311 WRDSEFAMMGFEEKP
+311 SRDSEFFMMGLEERP
-326 ARLRRQKKLAG
+326 YRHRRQTNLAG
-337 YGTGVFSLG
+337 YGTGVFLLS

-367 LTDNL
+367 LTDNI
-372 KELTGKHQSDT
+372 KEFTGKRQSDD
-383 VRPAPMLSGEESTT
+383 VPSAPMLSSEKSST
-397 DRWEEKKASEAPPP
+397 DRWEEKKPSEDLPPA
-411 ELPSIDQQ
+411 ELPSTEQQ
-419 QTWKQPENPTTP
+419 PTWKQAENPTVP
-431 EQPQEELS
+431 EQAHEELS
-439 KHSAPIEQ
+439 KPSAPVEQ
-447 RRSSTVARK
+447 RRSATVVRK
-456 PLESAPPIPDRRSHE
+456 PLDSASPTADRRSRE
-471 PTSSRSGTVH
+471 PTPSSAALNRSGTVH
-481 TDRDLEVQVEKAI
+481 TDRDLELQVEKAI

-503 VSVRNGTAYLRGRVP
+503 VSVRDGTAYLRGRVP

-546 SEPDFSNQQR
+546 TEPD

>member
-9 AEPPFSLTPDP
+9 TEAPFSLTPDP

-79 THITLT
+79 PHVTLT

-95 GLPNCTDD
+95 GLPNRTDD
-103 RLEMVAQL
+103 RLAMIAQL
-111 NEYLIQ
+111 NEYLIK
-117 QLKQRNIVTLLVDE
+117 QLKERNIVTLLVDE

-193 ANEVGEYIS
+193 SNEVGEYIAA
-202 TRLKAVGHT
+202 RLKAVGYS

-231 PRLINIIC
+231 PRIINIIC

-247 AASKKIVSSSTID
+247 AASKKTVSAATID

-265 LRLNQQAPVT
+265 LRLNQQAAA
-275 ETTSYPGVAWR
+275 PGVAPSPPVGWP
-286 KGTVEKL
+286 KGSIEKL

-298 TRAPD
+298 KRAT
-303 RSGSRAPA
+303 GSSAPA
-311 WRDSEFAMMGFEEKP
+311 SPESEFFMIGLEEKP
-326 ARLRRQKKLAG
+326 AHLRGQKKLAG
-337 YGTGVFSLG
+337 YGSRVISLG
-346 IVLGLAGILFYSQQM
+346 IVLGLAAILFYSQQM
-361 WGSLTA
+361 WGGLAA

-372 KELTGKHQSDT
+372 KEFTAKQQSDAVPAQPT
-383 VRPAPMLSGEESTT
+383 VPS
-397 DRWEEKKASEAPPP
+397 DRSKPELWEEKSALEAPSP
-411 ELPSIDQQ
+411 ELPVIEQ
-419 QTWKQPENPTTP
+419 QTLKENESPPIP
-431 EQPQEELS
+431 EQPPEES
-439 KHSAPIEQ
+439 FKPSAPVEQ
-447 RRSSTVARK
+447 RRSSTIGRK
-456 PLESAPPIPDRRSHE
+456 PPDSARPASEKRSPPLSLP
-471 PTSSRSGTVH
+471 SSPASPRNGTVV
-481 TDRDLEVQVEKAI
+481 TDQELEMQVEKAI
-494 DNRALRGIA
+494 DNRALRGIG
-503 VSVRNGTAYLRGRVP
+503 VSVKNGTVYLRGRVP
-518 TPRQRLAATRAAQ
+518 TTRQRLAATRAAQ
-531 SVPGVKAVDN
+531 SVPGVNSVEN
-541 QVSLD
+541 QISLD
-546 SEPDFSNQQR
+546 

>member
-9 AEPPFSLTPDP
+9 TEAPFSLTPDP

-95 GLPNCTDD
+95 GLANSTED
-103 RLEMVAQL
+103 RLEMVGQL
-111 NEYLIQ
+111 NEYLIK
-117 QLKQRNIVTLLVDE
+117 QLKERNIVTLLVDE

-193 ANEVGEYIS
+193 GNEVGEYIV
-202 TRLKAVGHT
+202 TRLKAVGYS

-216 HASAVEKIAAHSRGI
+216 HSLAVEKIAAHSRGI

-247 AASKKIVSSSTID
+247 AASKKTVSAVTID

-265 LRLNQQAPVT
+265 LRLNQQA
-275 ETTSYPGVAWR
+275 SVAEAAPSPALGWP
-286 KGTVEKL
+286 KGAIEKL

-298 TRAPD
+298 KRATD
-303 RSGSRAPA
+303 RRGARAPA
-311 WRDSEFAMMGFEEKP
+311 APDSEFFMIGLEEKP
-326 ARLRRQKKLAG
+326 AHLRSQRKMAG
-337 YGTGVFSLG
+337 YGAGVFSLG
-346 IVLGLAGILFYSQQM
+346 IVLALAGILFYSQQM
-361 WGSLTA
+361 WGGLAA
-367 LTDNL
+367 LTDNI
-372 KELTGKHQSDT
+372 KEFTGKHQSDP
-383 VRPAPMLSGEESTT
+383 VSPQPMLSS
-397 DRWEEKKASEAPPP
+397 DKSKPDLPWEEKRASEAPPP
-411 ELPSIDQQ
+411 ELPSVEEQ
-419 QTWKQPENPTTP
+419 QTWKKTETPPIP
-431 EQPQEELS
+431 EQAQEEP
-439 KHSAPIEQ
+439 SAPVEQ
-447 RRSSTVARK
+447 RRSSTIARK
-456 PLESAPPIPDRRSHE
+456 PPDSVRPAPEKKSPQPVPSSAASIRN
-471 PTSSRSGTVH
+471 GNIV
-481 TDRDLEVQVEKAI
+481 TDRDLEAQIEKAI

-531 SVPGVKAVDN
+531 SVPGVKGIEN
-541 QVSLD
+541 QISLD
-546 SEPDFSNQQR
+546 SVPD

>member
-79 THITLT
+79 THLTLT
-85 ELLRLILSDL
+85 ELLRLILSEL
-95 GLPNCTDD
+95 GLASCTDD

-111 NEYLIQ
+111 NEYLIK

-193 ANEVGEYIS
+193 ANEVGEYIA
-202 TRLKAVGHT
+202 TRLKAVGYT

-231 PRLINIIC
+231 PRIINIIC

-247 AASKKIVSSSTID
+247 AASKKIVSSSMID
-260 EVARD
+260 EVDRD
-265 LRLNQQAPVT
+265 LRLNEQAPVT
-275 ETTSYPGVAWR
+275 ETASSARGASP
-286 KGTVEKL
+286 KGTIEKI

-298 TRAPD
+298 TRAAD
-303 RSGSRAPA
+303 RSGPRAPA
-311 WRDSEFAMMGFEEKP
+311 WRDSEFGMMGFEEKP

-337 YGTGVFSLG
+337 YGAGVFSLG

-367 LTDNL
+367 LTDNI
-372 KELTGKHQSDT
+372 KELTGKHQSDPVT
-383 VRPAPMLSGEESTT
+383 PPPMSSGERSTT
-397 DRWEEKKASEAPPP
+397 DRWEEKKASEAPAP

-431 EQPQEELS
+431 EQAHEELL
-439 KHSAPIEQ
+439 KNSAPVEQ

-456 PLESAPPIPDRRSHE
+456 PLDSAPPTPDKRS
-471 PTSSRSGTVH
+471 PQPAPSSAASRNGIVV

-503 VSVRNGTAYLRGRVP
+503 VSVRDGTAYLRGRVA
-518 TPRQRLAATRAAQ
+518 TPRQRLAATRAAK
-531 SVPGVKAVDN
+531 SVPGVKAIDN

-546 SEPDFSNQQR
+546 SEPD

>member
-9 AEPPFSLTPDP
+9 AEAPFSLTPDP

-79 THITLT
+79 PHVTLT

-95 GLPNCTDD
+95 GLTSRTED
-103 RLEMVAQL
+103 RLAMIAQL
-111 NEYLIQ
+111 NEYLIK

-193 ANEVGEYIS
+193 GNEVGEYIS
-202 TRLKAVGHT
+202 ARLKAVGYS

-216 HASAVEKIAAHSRGI
+216 HGSALEKIAAHSRGI
-231 PRLINIIC
+231 PRIINIIC

-247 AASKKIVSSSTID
+247 AASKKTVSASSID

-265 LRLNQQAPVT
+265 LRLNQQGAAPEVPPPAGRPK
-275 ETTSYPGVAWR
+275 ERGER
-286 KGTVEKL
+286 L

-298 TRAPD
+298 KRTSARPGF
-303 RSGSRAPA
+303 RTPA
-311 WRDSEFAMMGFEEKP
+311 SPESEFFMIGLEEKP
-326 ARLRRQKKLAG
+326 AHLRSERKLAG

-346 IVLGLAGILFYSQQM
+346 IVLGLVAMLFYSQQM
-361 WGSLTA
+361 WGGLTA
-367 LTDNL
+367 LTGSV
-372 KELTGKHQSDT
+372 KEFTATQPSDVVPAQPAVPNNRSMPDGLREEKSAT
-383 VRPAPMLSGEESTT
+383 EAPAPQ
-397 DRWEEKKASEAPPP
+397 
-411 ELPSIDQQ
+411 LPAIEQQ
-419 QTWKQPENPTTP
+419 AFKEPENPP
-431 EQPQEELS
+431 RREQPQEQPVQP
-439 KHSAPIEQ
+439 SAPVEQ
-447 RRSSTVARK
+447 RRSSTTGRK
-456 PLESAPPIPDRRSHE
+456 PPDSARPMPERRSLPS
-471 PTSSRSGTVH
+471 PTPSPAALPRNETV
-481 TDRDLEVQVEKAI
+481 TDRELEMQVERAI
-494 DNRALRGIA
+494 DNRALRGIG
-503 VSVRNGTAYLRGRVP
+503 VSVKDGTVYLRGRVP
-518 TPRQRLAATRAAQ
+518 TMRQRLAAQRAAQ
-531 SVPGVKAVDN
+531 SVDGVRSIEN
-541 QVSLD
+541 QIGLD
-546 SEPDFSNQQR
+546 TGPD

>member
-9 AEPPFSLTPDP
+9 TEAPFSLTPDP

-79 THITLT
+79 PHVTLT

-95 GLPNCTDD
+95 GLASRTDD
-103 RLEMVAQL
+103 RLAMIAQL
-111 NEYLIQ
+111 NEYLIK

-193 ANEVGEYIS
+193 SNEVGEYIS
-202 TRLKAVGHT
+202 ARLKAVGYS

-231 PRLINIIC
+231 PRIINIIC
-239 DNALLIAF
+239 DNALLIAY
-247 AASKKIVSSSTID
+247 AASKKTVFAATID

-265 LRLNQQAPVT
+265 LRLNQQAATADATPPRPP
-275 ETTSYPGVAWR
+275 EWQ
-286 KGTVEKL
+286 KGSIENL

-298 TRAPD
+298 KRTSARPGF
-303 RSGSRAPA
+303 RTPA
-311 WRDSEFAMMGFEEKP
+311 SPESEFFMIGLEEKP
-326 ARLRRQKKLAG
+326 AHLRGGKKLAG

-346 IVLGLAGILFYSQQM
+346 VVLGLAAVLFYSQQM
-361 WGSLTA
+361 WGGLAA
-367 LTDNL
+367 LT
-372 KELTGKHQSDT
+372 KSFTGFNATETSNAVPAQPTAPSD
-383 VRPAPMLSGEESTT
+383 RSNPDL
-397 DRWEEKKASEAPPP
+397 WQEKNASEAPPP
-411 ELPSIDQQ
+411 DFPEIEQ
-419 QTWKQPENPTTP
+419 QTLTENESPP
-431 EQPQEELS
+431 IPNQAQEES
-439 KHSAPIEQ
+439 SRSPTPIEQ
-447 RRSSTVARK
+447 GGRSTIGRAPDSVRPMPEKRSPPTPPSAASPRTRPVVTDHE
-456 PLESAPPIPDRRSHE
+456 LEM
-471 PTSSRSGTVH
+471 
-481 TDRDLEVQVEKAI
+481 QVERAI
-494 DNRALRGIA
+494 DNRALRGIG
-503 VSVRNGTAYLRGRVP
+503 VSVRNGTVYLRGRVP
-518 TPRQRLAATRAAQ
+518 TTRQRLAATRAAE
-531 SVPGVKAVDN
+531 SVEGVKSIEN
-541 QVSLD
+541 QIGLD
-546 SEPDFSNQQR
+546 TGPD

>member
-79 THITLT
+79 THLTLT

-95 GLPNCTDD
+95 GLTSCTDD

-111 NEYLIQ
+111 NEYLIK
-117 QLKQRNIVTLLVDE
+117 QLKQNNIVTLLVDE

-193 ANEVGEYIS
+193 ANEVGEYIA
-202 TRLKAVGHT
+202 TRLKAVGYT

-247 AASKKIVSSSTID
+247 AASKRTVSSSTIE

-265 LRLNQQAPVT
+265 LRLNQQASVT
-275 ETTSYPGVAWR
+275 ETASSPGLAWP
-286 KGTVEKL
+286 KGTIEKL

-298 TRAPD
+298 TRAAD
-303 RSGSRAPA
+303 RSGARAPD
-311 WRDSEFAMMGFEEKP
+311 WRDPEFAMMGFEEKP
-326 ARLRRQKKLAG
+326 ARLRRQKKLAR

-361 WGSLTA
+361 WGGLTA
-367 LTDNL
+367 LTDNI
-372 KELTGKHQSDT
+372 KELTGKHQSDAVT
-383 VRPAPMLSGEESTT
+383 PPPMSSGEKSTT
-397 DRWEEKKASEAPPP
+397 DRWEEKKTSEAPPP
-411 ELPSIDQQ
+411 ELPPIDQQ
-419 QTWKQPENPTTP
+419 QTWKEPENPTVP
-431 EQPQEELS
+431 EQADEELL
-439 KHSAPIEQ
+439 KHSAPVEQ

-456 PLESAPPIPDRRSHE
+456 PLDSAPPAPDRRS
-471 PTSSRSGTVH
+471 PQPAPSSAASTRNGTVV
-481 TDRDLEVQVEKAI
+481 TDRDLELQVEKAI

-503 VSVRNGTAYLRGRVP
+503 VSVRGGTAYLRGRVP

-531 SVPGVKAVDN
+531 SVPGVKAIDN

-546 SEPDFSNQQR
+546 SEPD

>member
-9 AEPPFSLTPDP
+9 TEAPFSLTPDP

-79 THITLT
+79 PHVTLT

-95 GLPNCTDD
+95 GLASRTDD
-103 RLEMVAQL
+103 RLAMIAQL
-111 NEYLIQ
+111 NEYLIK
-117 QLKQRNIVTLLVDE
+117 QLKHRNIVTLLVDE

-166 LERKLDQP
+166 LERKLDEP

-193 ANEVGEYIS
+193 SNEVGEYIS
-202 TRLKAVGHT
+202 ARLKAVGYS

-231 PRLINIIC
+231 PRIINIIC

-247 AASKKIVSSSTID
+247 AASKKTVSAATID

-265 LRLNQQAPVT
+265 LRLNQQAATADATPPRQA
-275 ETTSYPGVAWR
+275 ER
-286 KGTVEKL
+286 QKGSIENI

-298 TRAPD
+298 KRASARPGF
-303 RSGSRAPA
+303 RTPA
-311 WRDSEFAMMGFEEKP
+311 SPESEFFMIGLEEKP
-326 ARLRRQKKLAG
+326 AHLRGEKKLAG

-346 IVLGLAGILFYSQQM
+346 IVLGLAAILFYSQQM
-361 WGSLTA
+361 LGGLAA
-367 LTDNL
+367 LTDSF
-372 KELTGKHQSDT
+372 KEFTATNPSDA
-383 VRPAPMLSGEESTT
+383 VPVQPPLPGDKSKPKL
-397 DRWEEKKASEAPPP
+397 WEEKNASEAPPP
-411 ELPSIDQQ
+411 DFPEIEQ
-419 QTWKQPENPTTP
+419 QTLTENESPP
-431 EQPQEELS
+431 IANQPQEESS
-439 KHSAPIEQ
+439 KSPAPVEQ
-447 RRSSTVARK
+447 SGSSTIGRPPDSVRPMIEKRSPPPTPPSAASPRSR
-456 PLESAPPIPDRRSHE
+456 PVVTDHELEM
-471 PTSSRSGTVH
+471 
-481 TDRDLEVQVEKAI
+481 QVERAI
-494 DNRALRGIA
+494 DNRALRGIG
-503 VSVRNGTAYLRGRVP
+503 VSVKNGTVYLRGRVP
-518 TPRQRLAATRAAQ
+518 TTRQRLAATRAAE
-531 SVPGVKAVDN
+531 SVEGVKSIEN
-541 QVSLD
+541 QIGLD
-546 SEPDFSNQQR
+546 AGPD

>member
-9 AEPPFSLTPDP
+9 AEAPFSLTPDP

-79 THITLT
+79 PHVTLT

-95 GLPNCTDD
+95 GLTSRTED
-103 RLEMVAQL
+103 RLAMIAQL
-111 NEYLIQ
+111 NEYLIK

-193 ANEVGEYIS
+193 SNEVGEYIS
-202 TRLKAVGHT
+202 ARLKAVGYS

-216 HASAVEKIAAHSRGI
+216 HGSAVEKIAAHSRGI
-231 PRLINIIC
+231 PRIINIIC

-247 AASKKIVSSSTID
+247 AASKKIVSASSID

-265 LRLNQQAPVT
+265 LRLNQQAAAPEVAPPPPAGWPKEPV
-275 ETTSYPGVAWR
+275 ER
-286 KGTVEKL
+286 L

-298 TRAPD
+298 KRTSARPGF
-303 RSGSRAPA
+303 RTPA
-311 WRDSEFAMMGFEEKP
+311 SPESEFFMIGLEEKP
-326 ARLRRQKKLAG
+326 AHLRSERRLAG

-346 IVLGLAGILFYSQQM
+346 IVLGLAAMLLYSQQM
-361 WGSLTA
+361 WGGLTA
-367 LTDNL
+367 LTDSV
-372 KELTGKHQSDT
+372 KELTATQPSDVVPAQPT
-383 VRPAPMLSGEESTT
+383 VPNNRSIPDGLQ
-397 DRWEEKKASEAPPP
+397 EKSASEAPAPQ
-411 ELPSIDQQ
+411 LPAIEQQ
-419 QTWKQPENPTTP
+419 AFKEPENPP
-431 EQPQEELS
+431 RHEQPQEQPVQP
-439 KHSAPIEQ
+439 SAPVEQ
-447 RRSSTVARK
+447 RRSLTTGRK
-456 PLESAPPIPDRRSHE
+456 PPDSARPMPERRSLPS
-471 PTSSRSGTVH
+471 PTPSPAALSRNETVR
-481 TDRDLEVQVEKAI
+481 DRELEMQVEKAI
-494 DNRALRGIA
+494 DNRALRGIG
-503 VSVRNGTAYLRGRVP
+503 VSVKDGTVYLRGRVP
-518 TPRQRLAATRAAQ
+518 TMRQRLAAQRAAQ
-531 SVPGVKAVDN
+531 SVDGVRSIEN
-541 QVSLD
+541 QIGLD
-546 SEPDFSNQQR
+546 TGPD